1 MQQFGIKIHTL
12 YVFTMPMF
20 QEFMKPPKKKEMI
33 HQKKNDIE
41 VDWKNFRN
49 EEKNME
55 CWSDLEY
62 GI

>member
-1 MQQFGIKIHTL
+1 
-12 YVFTMPMF
+12 
-20 QEFMKPPKKKEMI
+20 MKPPKKKEMI